1 MAINRR
7 STAALAALLFAASGC
22 LLKEVNHTWYLDPA
36 SGAVTWTV
44 FEHDVRSDAATLAD
58 RTVEE
63 LQYWNAVQTESHPVA
78 MGLREFGG
86 LDLRT
91 RVIRSRVPYSVV
103 TDATFPT
110 IDELGQ
116 RLIVLAGL
124 TGSSQLE
131 RDGDVVQWTLTVR
144 DPHAEEESSSSDA
157 VSALLAEF
165 NTLRVVLA
173 DGRFVEPAV
182 GFTLDADRR
191 VARFQEPDVRD
202 EDAFME
208 LRLRWTVPGAAAR
221 PAQPAS

>member
-1 MAINRR
+1 
-7 STAALAALLFAASGC
+7 
-22 LLKEVNHTWYLDPA
+22 
-36 SGAVTWTV
+36 
-44 FEHDVRSDAATLAD
+44 
-58 RTVEE
+58 
-63 LQYWNAVQTESHPVA
+63 VQTESHPVA
-78 MGLREFGG
+78 NGLREFGG

-91 RVIRSRVPYSVV
+91 RVLRSRVPYSVV

-144 DPHAEEESSSSDA
+144 DPHAEESSSSDA
-157 VSALLAEF
+157 VDALLSEF

-191 VARFQEPDVRD
+191 VASFQEPDVHD

-208 LRLRWTVPGAAAR
+208 LRLRWKAPGAAAR
-221 PAQPAS
+221 PVQPAS